1 MEFNNK
7 ILSYFVIL
15 MSNFVF
21 ADDASNSLIISH
33 VLTSSEYSNL
43 VDDSQPKKR
52 IFLNSYI
59 EKNILER
66 VFKVSPRLGDSVY
79 VMDVNGNGLI
89 NVGDELI
96 YGFQN
101 ELQVD
106 PSVNK
111 SQYEIVDSKIIG
123 EKEIEVALDVEN
135 KQRIIIDSRL
145 SSKIYEYFYQNYSPK
160 TSSIIVYD
168 IDNNNYLSQSDLI
181 RLIESK

>member
-89 NVGDELI
+89 NVGD
-96 YGFQN
+96 
-101 ELQVD
+101 D
-106 PSVNK
+106 
-111 SQYEIVDSKIIG
+111 II
-123 EKEIEVALDVEN
+123 
-135 KQRIIIDSRL
+135 
-145 SSKIYEYFYQNYSPK
+145 
-160 TSSIIVYD
+160 
-168 IDNNNYLSQSDLI
+168 
-181 RLIESK
+181 